1 MKFTPRTE
9 REVSRIFEKGDY
21 RFIVISAEEKTSKT
35 GNQMIHLKLSVLH
48 NEIVGKTNIVDCYLL
63 SDHPSFEH
71 LIRHFCYSVGLE
83 NEYETGNILP
93 EFCLDKKG
101 IVRLSVEEDKT
112 GKYPDKNKVVDFL
125 VEKNTEKSTID
136 LNDDVP
142 F

>member
-21 RFIVISAEEKTSKT
+21 KFNVLSAEEKKSKT
-35 GNQMIHLKLSVLH
+35 GNEMIHLKLNVEH
-48 NEIVGKTNIVDCYLL
+48 NEISGKNTIVDCYLL
-63 SDHPSFEH
+63 SGHPSFEH

-83 NEYETGNILP
+83 NEYESGNILP
-93 EFCLDKKG
+93 EFCVDKFG
-101 IVRLSVEEDKT
+101 IVRLSIEEDKT
-112 GKYPDKNKVVDFL
+112 GKYPDKNRVIDFL
-125 VEKNTEKSTID
+125 VEKNTSKINTD